1 MYDAGVQALR
11 RVTVDFFFIQLVKK
25 DLAGRTGLIR
35 NHVGAAV
42 TGIGH
47 MMVQAQAFVRPVQ
60 IMFKITQTLDIAA
73 VQADTELI
81 ARIVNLVADFVI
93 SLQIIEFRG

>member
-1 MYDAGVQALR
+1 
-11 RVTVDFFFIQLVKK
+11 
-25 DLAGRTGLIR
+25 
-35 NHVGAAV
+35 
-42 TGIGH
+42 